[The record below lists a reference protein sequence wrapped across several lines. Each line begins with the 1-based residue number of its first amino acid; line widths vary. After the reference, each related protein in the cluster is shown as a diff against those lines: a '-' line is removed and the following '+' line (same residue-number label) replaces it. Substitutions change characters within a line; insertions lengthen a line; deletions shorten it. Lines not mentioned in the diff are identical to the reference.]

1 MVNIKK
7 IQYIAEDF
15 TVEVESNSEQGV
27 VHVVVREFKNTTN
40 DVGEVESV
48 EKNAVGVVLLAEELK
63 EICLVIEEALD
74 HQERT
79 GAVYK

>member
-15 TVEVESNSEQGV
+15 TVEVESDSEQGV

-40 DVGEVESV
+40 DAGEFESV

-79 GAVYK
+79 GAVRR